1 MPDRSRWSARV
12 AVAVLAACTP
22 LAAAGAGSAEPFFRD
37 QTAVDASEFGPLCTP
52 DDSGVG
58 TPDEASLEELSG
70 LVSAGGLLYAVGD
83 SGSDR
88 AVAVM
93 DGNCAVQ
100 RWLPLPVDPYDV
112 EDMASGPDG
121 RLWLADTGDNG
132 RRRDTV
138 ALIAMDRDTGAGE
151 LHRLTYPD
159 GPHDAETVLV
169 QNDGTPLI
177 VTKEVFGAGN
187 VYRPAEGAGVGG
199 LASPGPT
206 PLEKVGTLDV
216 AETNGADDATT
227 GSGTTAPALHSTM
240 FTGGAVSADGTV
252 AAVRSYSDV
261 FLFSAPDG
269 DLAAAF
275 AAGPVVRAHVP
286 QQPQGESIAFT
297 ENGDLL
303 IASEAREGPVPP
315 IQALPGRYRGCS
327 SRPARRQSR
336 TRRRRIRRERCGGS
350 ASPAARSCSWSAPA
364 SWSAAVPDRSVL
376 REMLRA

>member
-1 MPDRSRWSARV
+1 MPDRLRWTARV
-12 AVAVLAACTP
+12 AVTVFAACSP
-22 LAAAGAGSAEPFFRD
+22 LAAAGVGSAEPFFRD

-52 DDSGVG
+52 DDSVVG

-70 LVSAGGLLYAVGD
+70 LVSVGGLLYAVGD

-88 AVAVM
+88 AVAVL

-100 RWLPLPVDPYDV
+100 RWLPLPADPYDV
-112 EDMASGPDG
+112 EDVASGPDG

-138 ALIAMDRDTGAGE
+138 ALIAMDRETGAGE

-159 GPHDAETVLV
+159 GPHDAETLLV
-169 QNDGTPLI
+169 QRDGTPLI

-187 VYRPAEGAGVGG
+187 VYRPVGG
-199 LASPGPT
+199 VAVGDLASAGPT
-206 PLEKVGTLDV
+206 PLEKAGTLDV
-216 AETNGADDATT
+216 SETNGADDATT

-286 QQPQGESIAFT
+286 EQPQGESVAFT

-315 IQALPGRYRGCS
+315 IQVLPGAV
-327 SRPARRQSR
+327 SRVQEHARAQTVADEVSAQSPG
-336 TRRRRIRRERCGGS
+336 TLWGIGIAAAVVVLATVLGFAVRRR
-350 ASPAARSCSWSAPA
+350 AR
-364 SWSAAVPDRSVL
+364 
-376 REMLRA
+376 

>member
-1 MPDRSRWSARV
+1 M
-12 AVAVLAACTP
+12 AVAVLAACAP
-22 LAAAGAGSAEPFFRD
+22 LAAAGVGNAEPFFRD
-37 QTAVDASEFGPLCTP
+37 RTAVDASEFGPLCTP
-52 DDSGVG
+52 DDSAIG

-132 RRRDTV
+132 RRRETV

-169 QNDGTPLI
+169 QRDGTPLI

-187 VYRPAEGAGVGG
+187 VYRPVGG
-199 LASPGPT
+199 VAVGDLASPGPT

-216 AETNGADDATT
+216 SATNGVDDATT
-227 GSGTTAPALHSTM
+227 GSGTTAPAVHSTM
-240 FTGGAVSADGTV
+240 FTGGAVSPDGTV

-269 DLAAAF
+269 DLATAF
-275 AAGPVVRAHVP
+275 AAGPAVRAHVP
-286 QQPQGESIAFT
+286 EQPQGESVAFT
-297 ENGDLL
+297 EDGDLL

-315 IQALPGRYRGCS
+315 IRVLPGAV
-327 SRPARRQSR
+327 SRVQEQARAQAVSDEASTQSPG
-336 TRRRRIRRERCGGS
+336 TAWGIGVVGGVVVLAVVAGYLVRRR
-350 ASPAARSCSWSAPA
+350 AR
-364 SWSAAVPDRSVL
+364 
-376 REMLRA
+376 